1 MTTLPIAA
9 LDLLRLVDTDRVRRM
24 EDVKHRLD
32 ARIDK
37 ARAALEQRAAELE
50 QAGEPHQ
57 LRAAEDDLARETSRA
72 REEATQGLEAVA
84 RSGGKEFCEIY
95 ANVRRLLGDPWPLQ
109 TPGAMPGAPAPAQ
122 TTSTAGVAA
131 A

>member
-57 LRAAEDDLARETSRA
+57 LRAAEDDLLARRRA
-72 REEATQGLEAVA
+72 R
-84 RSGGKEFCEIY
+84 GK
-95 ANVRRLLGDPWPLQ
+95 RRRKDWKP
-109 TPGAMPGAPAPAQ
+109 
-122 TTSTAGVAA
+122 
-131 A
+131 